1 MFPRQDDPD
10 AHEDAKHKPDDE
22 TKPGSVTHRAIAQ
35 VENSRRFVFVH
46 RRNSAPLIGAR
57 KIGET
62 FVSGEGETRFIRI
75 AETKVMRRGFFRI
88 DDNSKR
94 GHL

>member
-10 AHEDAKHKPDDE
+10 AHEDAENKTDDE
-22 TKPGSVTHRAIAQ
+22 TKPGRVAHRAVAQ

-46 RRNSAPLIGAR
+46 RRNSAPLIGER

-62 FVSGEGETRFIRI
+62 FVFGEGEMRFIRI
-75 AETKVMRRGFFRI
+75 VETKMM
-88 DDNSKR
+88 
-94 GHL
+94 